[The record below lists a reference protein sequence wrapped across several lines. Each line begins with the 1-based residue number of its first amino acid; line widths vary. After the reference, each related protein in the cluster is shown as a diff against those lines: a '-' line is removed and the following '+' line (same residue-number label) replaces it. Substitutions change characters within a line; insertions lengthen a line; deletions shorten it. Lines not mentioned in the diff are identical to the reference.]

1 MPSLKPT
8 FARAQEVLKKTFG
21 YDSFHPTQAAAIK
34 SVLAGDDTFVLMPT
48 GGGKSVCF
56 QVPALL
62 FPGTTIVVSPL
73 IALMK
78 DQVDGLRANGVAA
91 EYLNSSLEYEDQHEI
106 TTRLLAGEIKLL
118 YISAERLV
126 SPDFTSIL
134 KKIKISL
141 FAIDEAHC
149 ISSWGHDFRPDYTK
163 LSHLKSNFP
172 KVPII
177 ALTATAD
184 HITRRDILAQLKLD
198 EPQEFVDSFDRPN
211 ISLTVEA
218 GVNKKEKIAAFL
230 STKPGQS
237 GIIYCLTRKQTE
249 ELADALQGMG
259 FTAASYHAG
268 MSSAER
274 SSVQRSFVRDKTQIM
289 CATIAFGMGIDKSNV
304 RWVIHYSLPKNIE
317 GYYQEIGRSGRDS
330 APAQALLFYSYA
342 DVEMIKRFF
351 LDKTQG
357 ALQQAKLDR
366 IKEFA
371 EGVICRRKILLNYFG
386 EEYSDDCGN
395 CDVCEQPFTT
405 LNGTEISQHILNTVL
420 QMSSQ
425 GSCQTKE
432 LVSALTQLSDKVS
445 FASWHFYVAQLKNQ
459 GLITIDF
466 SEQTLQLSEKGTATL
481 ADKLPV
487 RLVLLDTFIER
498 QQSGESSD
506 LKPLSKRGKKS
517 KKRKSAEYD
526 NPLFEKLRHKR
537 LVLAQENSIAAYMIF
552 SDTTLLELAQKQP
565 KTKAQM
571 LEISGIGEVKWQRY
585 GKDFLQVLTAEA

>member
-1 MPSLKPT
+1 
-8 FARAQEVLKKTFG
+8 
-21 YDSFHPTQAAAIK
+21 
-34 SVLAGDDTFVLMPT
+34 
-48 GGGKSVCF
+48 
-56 QVPALL
+56 
-62 FPGTTIVVSPL
+62 
-73 IALMK
+73 
-78 DQVDGLRANGVAA
+78 
-91 EYLNSSLEYEDQHEI
+91 
-106 TTRLLAGEIKLL
+106 
-118 YISAERLV
+118 
-126 SPDFTSIL
+126 
-134 KKIKISL
+134 
-141 FAIDEAHC
+141 
-149 ISSWGHDFRPDYTK
+149 
-163 LSHLKSNFP
+163 
-172 KVPII
+172 
-177 ALTATAD
+177 
-184 HITRRDILAQLKLD
+184 
-198 EPQEFVDSFDRPN
+198 
-211 ISLTVEA
+211 
-218 GVNKKEKIAAFL
+218 
-230 STKPGQS
+230 
-237 GIIYCLTRKQTE
+237 
-249 ELADALQGMG
+249 
-259 FTAASYHAG
+259 
-268 MSSAER
+268 
-274 SSVQRSFVRDKTQIM
+274 
-289 CATIAFGMGIDKSNV
+289 
-304 RWVIHYSLPKNIE
+304 
-317 GYYQEIGRSGRDS
+317 
-330 APAQALLFYSYA
+330 
-342 DVEMIKRFF
+342 MIKRFF